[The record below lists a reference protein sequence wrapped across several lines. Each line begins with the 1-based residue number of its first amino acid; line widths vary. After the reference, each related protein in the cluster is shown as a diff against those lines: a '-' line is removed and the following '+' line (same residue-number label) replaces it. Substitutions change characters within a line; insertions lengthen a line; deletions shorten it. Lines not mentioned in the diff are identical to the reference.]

1 MSFHNR
7 SDALIELLEELTQD
21 GHEYVLVGGYAVSA
35 FNARFSTDLDIV
47 VAPDSKAD
55 FAEFLEQRG
64 FEETDSHAKE
74 WFYDTEVIEYEK
86 RLTPQQPIGF
96 DLLVNGLGCRQTEAQ
111 WSFDYL
117 YDHSQRQEVSGGT
130 VTTMARVIDGAV
142 LVAAK
147 LHSGREADLRDILAI
162 AEEIDL
168 EAVTPHLQRGDEAA
182 LRAQLERGLEIL
194 ESEELKHGYRS
205 DFGASA
211 VSTETVTALQK
222 YLSVQVEQL
231 GYST

>member
-1 MSFHNR
+1 MSFNNR
-7 SDALIELLEELTQD
+7 SDALIELLEELTQA

-47 VAPDSKAD
+47 VAPDSKAELV
-55 FAEFLEQRG
+55 EFLEHRG

-74 WFYDTEVIEYEK
+74 WFYDTEVLEYEK
-86 RLTPQQPIGF
+86 RITPQQPIGF

-111 WSFDYL
+111 WSFNYL
-117 YDHSQRQEVSGGT
+117 YDHSHQQEVRGGT
-130 VTTMARVIDGAV
+130 VTTTAKVIDGAV

-147 LHSGREADLRDILAI
+147 LHSGRETDLRDVLAV

-168 EAVTPHLQRGDEAA
+168 DTVTPHLQRGDDAA
-182 LRAQLERGLEIL
+182 LREQLERGLKIL

-211 VSTETVTALQK
+211 VSEETVSTLQE
-222 YLSVQVEQL
+222 YLSSQIAQL
-231 GYST
+231 S

>member
-7 SDALIELLEELTQD
+7 SDALIELLDELSKE
-21 GHEYVLVGGYAVSA
+21 GLEYVLVGGYAVSA

-47 VAPDSKAD
+47 VAPDSKSK
-55 FAEFLEQRG
+55 FVEFLEQRD
-64 FEETDSHAKE
+64 FEKTDSHAKE

-117 YDHSQRQEVSGGT
+117 YDHSQQQEVSGGT
-130 VTTMARVIDGAV
+130 VTTTARVIDGAV

-147 LHSGREADLRDILAI
+147 LHSGRETDLRDVLAV
-162 AEEIDL
+162 AEEIALDS
-168 EAVTPHLQRGDEAA
+168 VTAHLRRGDEDA
-182 LRAQLERGLEIL
+182 LREQLERGLEIL
-194 ESEELKHGYRS
+194 GSEELKHGYRS

-211 VSTETVTALQK
+211 VSAETVSSLQE
-222 YLSVQVEQL
+222 YLSSQVDQL
-231 GYST
+231 S

>member
-1 MSFHNR
+1 MSFNNR
-7 SDALIELLEELTQD
+7 SDALIELLEELTQS
-21 GHEYVLVGGYAVSA
+21 GHEYVLVGGYAVST

-47 VAPDSKAD
+47 VAPDTKAE
-55 FAEFLEQRG
+55 FAEFLERRD
-64 FEETDSHAKE
+64 FEKTDSHAKE

-117 YDHSQRQEVSGGT
+117 YDHSQEREIHGGT
-130 VTTMARVIDGAV
+130 ATTTARAIDGAV

-147 LHSGREADLRDILAI
+147 LHSGRETDLRDVLAV

-168 EAVTPHLQRGDEAA
+168 ETVTPHLRRGDEDA
-182 LRAQLERGLEIL
+182 LRAQLERGSKIL
-194 ESEELKHGYRS
+194 KSEDLKHGYRS
-205 DFGASA
+205 DCGASA
-211 VSTETVTALQK
+211 VSTETVTALQQ
-222 YLSVQVEQL
+222 YLSEQVEQL
-231 GYST
+231 R

>member
-1 MSFHNR
+1 VSFNNR
-7 SDALIELLEELTQD
+7 SDALVELLEELTKKDYQ
-21 GHEYVLVGGYAVSA
+21 YVLVGGYAVSV

-47 VAPDSKAD
+47 IAPDTREEFVA
-55 FAEFLEQRG
+55 FLEAHE
-64 FEETDSHAKE
+64 FEKTDSHAKQ

-86 RLTPQQPIGF
+86 RLAPQQPIGF

-117 YDHSQRQEVSGGT
+117 YDHSQKQEIAGGT
-130 VTTMARVIDGAV
+130 VTTTARVIDGAV

-147 LHSGREADLRDILAI
+147 LHSGRETDLRDVLAV
-162 AEEIDL
+162 AEEIELDT
-168 EAVTPHLQRGDEAA
+168 VTTHLRRGDEDA

-194 ESEELKHGYRS
+194 ESDDLKHGYRS

-211 VSTETVTALQK
+211 VSEKTVTSLQQ
-222 YLSVQVEQL
+222 YLSDQVEQL
-231 GYST
+231 R

>member
-7 SDALIELLEELTQD
+7 SDALIELLEELTQA

-47 VAPDSKAD
+47 VAQDTKAG
-55 FAEFLEQRG
+55 FIEFLERRG

-117 YDHSQRQEVSGGT
+117 YDHSQQQEVSSGT
-130 VTTMARVIDGAV
+130 MTTTARVIDGAV

-147 LHSGREADLRDILAI
+147 LHSGRETDLRDVLAV
-162 AEEIDL
+162 AEEIGL
-168 EAVTPHLQRGDEAA
+168 EAVTPHLRRGDEDA
-182 LRAQLERGLEIL
+182 LRRQLERGSEIL
-194 ESEELKHGYRS
+194 ESEVLKHGYQS

-211 VSTETVTALQK
+211 VSTKTAVALQE
-222 YLSVQVEQL
+222 YLSIQFDQL
-231 GYST
+231 D